1 MVSTYSEQSDWKTY
15 QTRVVSTA
23 NKVNLEFEEA
33 VGELRAGLVRSLTGL
48 L

>member
-1 MVSTYSEQSDWKTY
+1 MARY

-33 VGELRAGLVRSLTGL
+33 KLALEDNLARSVGGIL
-48 L
+48 